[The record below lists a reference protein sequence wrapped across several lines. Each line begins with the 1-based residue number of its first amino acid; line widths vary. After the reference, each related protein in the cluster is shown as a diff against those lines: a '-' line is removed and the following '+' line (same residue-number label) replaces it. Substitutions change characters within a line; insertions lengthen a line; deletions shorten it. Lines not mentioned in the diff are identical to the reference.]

1 MPGLP
6 GQFRGRSPGAGALR
20 THVRACQRQPR
31 TLLQPQAGRGAPA
44 SLPRRSGTRRPLRL
58 AKHPGMIRTL
68 LQRWRSRPAA
78 ASEPVSPRMCGLRD
92 AVLDGWF
99 RSETGELLAGFA
111 IGAQDTLLD
120 LGCGEGVATLF
131 AARQGA
137 SVIFTDSEE
146 DKVRSLAQQV
156 EAVARRPF
164 TGLVSDSDP
173 LPLRDACADKLV
185 CMEVLEHVAN
195 PARVMAELVRL
206 GRPGAQYLLSVPDPV
221 GEHLQQGIA
230 PADYFRAPNHIH
242 IFSRDDFARLVQD
255 AGLVIEHRQASG
267 FFWVMGM
274 IFFWASER
282 AAGRELG
289 GAVRDRIQPPYPA
302 LMEDWAR
309 LWENLLARP
318 DGLEIKHLL
327 DHFMP
332 KSQVIIARKPL
343 DPGSSRT

>member
-1 MPGLP
+1 
-6 GQFRGRSPGAGALR
+6 
-20 THVRACQRQPR
+20 
-31 TLLQPQAGRGAPA
+31 
-44 SLPRRSGTRRPLRL
+44 
-58 AKHPGMIRTL
+58 
-68 LQRWRSRPAA
+68 
-78 ASEPVSPRMCGLRD
+78 
-92 AVLDGWF
+92 
-99 RSETGELLAGFA
+99 
-111 IGAQDTLLD
+111 
-120 LGCGEGVATLF
+120 
-131 AARQGA
+131 
-137 SVIFTDSEE
+137 
-146 DKVRSLAQQV
+146 
-156 EAVARRPF
+156 
-164 TGLVSDSDP
+164 P